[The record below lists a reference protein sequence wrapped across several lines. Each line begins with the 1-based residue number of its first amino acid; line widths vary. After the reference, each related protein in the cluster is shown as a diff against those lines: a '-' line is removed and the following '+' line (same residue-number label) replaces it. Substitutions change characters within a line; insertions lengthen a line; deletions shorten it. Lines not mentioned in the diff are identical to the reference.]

1 MSSMVQRWEYAVVPL
16 SPVHIDSGKTLN
28 GHEFTIENGWLTRY
42 DITMLLEILED
53 REDLLDRYVEGGLR
67 AVVGLLSQDELSR
80 CIIYRTQIDST
91 PKQVRE
97 YLADGLSRVY
107 LPGSSLK
114 GAIRT
119 ALAWSYLQEGHAEEL
134 QEVALQG
141 TERKWAGQPLLKRIL
156 GESTNLDL
164 LRALR
169 VFDSTPLSRDCLTV
183 VEVKVAVLEKGQLLW
198 FAGPRRSKQR
208 DLKRGVSTFLECI
221 DPTAAPM
228 GIRVVI
234 ETDAFLLDGTTEQ
247 AKKHPSDPPRQLKF
261 ERKRELLSDWQQRCN
276 QFAIHVAE
284 GEIDFAENAGLS
296 SYKEFHEQRLKEI
309 EACPNAV
316 FLILGWGGGWRTK
329 TVTEA
334 FSEETIREVR
344 KKFGLEAHRIH
355 RICGTRVHSDHQQRG
370 KYFCPHC
377 KQGGL
382 RESETDWWIAIPYP
396 KTRKIVVEKGQPTR
410 PLGWVRLDL
419 LKD

>member
-141 TERKWAGQPLLKRIL
+141 T
-156 GESTNLDL
+156 D
-164 LRALR
+164 
-169 VFDSTPLSRDCLTV
+169 
-183 VEVKVAVLEKGQLLW
+183 
-198 FAGPRRSKQR
+198 
-208 DLKRGVSTFLECI
+208 RG
-221 DPTAAPM
+221 
-228 GIRVVI
+228 
-234 ETDAFLLDGTTEQ
+234 
-247 AKKHPSDPPRQLKF
+247 
-261 ERKRELLSDWQQRCN
+261 
-276 QFAIHVAE
+276 
-284 GEIDFAENAGLS
+284 
-296 SYKEFHEQRLKEI
+296 
-309 EACPNAV
+309 
-316 FLILGWGGGWRTK
+316 
-329 TVTEA
+329 
-334 FSEETIREVR
+334 
-344 KKFGLEAHRIH
+344 
-355 RICGTRVHSDHQQRG
+355 
-370 KYFCPHC
+370 
-377 KQGGL
+377 
-382 RESETDWWIAIPYP
+382 
-396 KTRKIVVEKGQPTR
+396 
-410 PLGWVRLDL
+410 
-419 LKD
+419 